1 MEHLFNIIARLAFEL
16 PPERIE
22 LLAEKIK
29 ALNSVSDIDKV
40 KKSWG
45 YNYDSGLYS
54 QFRNEVIQFPS
65 MTGNELATAFLS
77 ALLLLNIAKTMDELN

>member
-29 ALNSVSDIDKV
+29 ALNSVSDIVKV
-40 KKSWG
+40 KKSC
-45 YNYDSGLYS
+45 
-54 QFRNEVIQFPS
+54 
-65 MTGNELATAFLS
+65 
-77 ALLLLNIAKTMDELN
+77 